1 MLEDGA
7 PYLPPSFKVAVE
19 FGLLSLFKEDLRR
32 DVDKD
37 DPLRADWSAFWGYGV
52 GRCFN
57 GKIAVLFYVR
67 RWEGVVDLG
76 RSNRTNS
83 SSY

>member
-19 FGLLSLFKEDLRR
+19 FGLLSLFREDLRR

-37 DPLRADWSAFWGYGV
+37 DPLRAD
-52 GRCFN
+52 
-57 GKIAVLFYVR
+57 
-67 RWEGVVDLG
+67 
-76 RSNRTNS
+76 
-83 SSY
+83 